1 MAEKCVGD
9 LRWFK
14 LGADSRLPLAMEEL
28 CSVCDLRF
36 SDGERMVVLTGERG
50 VGLVERRD
58 V

>member
-1 MAEKCVGD
+1 
-9 LRWFK
+9 
-14 LGADSRLPLAMEEL
+14 MEEL

>member
-14 LGADSRLPLAMEEL
+14 LGADSRLPMEEL